1 MRLKTKLTITAITM
15 VLLPLLLITIAFL
28 VIGGIM
34 NEGSTRNLIADNT
47 RYMKIADNIFE
58 QLSTD
63 TTQDPDILT
72 DQEYL
77 DRINEQLSN
86 ENGYVVVRQGSD
98 TITYN
103 GSINDNN
110 SLTLIL
116 PEYGSSHDQFNGY
129 LYNDEKKADPTV

>member
-15 VLLPLLLITIAFL
+15 VLMPLLLITIAFL

-58 QLSTD
+58 QISTD

-77 DRINEQLSN
+77 DKINEQLSN

-98 TITYN
+98 TIT
-103 GSINDNN
+103 
-110 SLTLIL
+110 
-116 PEYGSSHDQFNGY
+116 F
-129 LYNDEKKADPTV
+129 